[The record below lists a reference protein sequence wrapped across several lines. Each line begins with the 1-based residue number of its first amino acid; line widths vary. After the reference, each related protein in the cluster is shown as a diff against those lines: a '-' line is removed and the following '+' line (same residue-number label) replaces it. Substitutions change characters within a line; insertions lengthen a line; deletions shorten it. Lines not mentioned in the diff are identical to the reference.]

1 MFFGGI
7 SNGRSDVVVVKGA
20 EVVGGLD
27 ATTKNKIKITTLI
40 FNAIDFPGFLPTQVY
55 KQININVL
63 QRQM

>member
-27 ATTKNKIKITTLI
+27 ATTIKKHNTH
-40 FNAIDFPGFLPTQVY
+40 F
-55 KQININVL
+55 
-63 QRQM
+63 

>member
-27 ATTKNKIKITTLI
+27 ATTIKKTQHS
-40 FNAIDFPGFLPTQVY
+40 FLMQ
-55 KQININVL
+55 
-63 QRQM
+63 

>member
-27 ATTKNKIKITTLI
+27 ATTKKIKITTLI
-40 FNAIDFPGFLPTQVY
+40 FNAIEFPGFLPTQVY